1 MHEINPL
8 RAGAAMIDIT
18 PPLGT
23 HLAGSGAGEHRPAET
38 VLDPLFAKAIV
49 FESGGRRVCM
59 VILDLTIVTQ
69 DYTDRIRAAIAER
82 TGIPPEAVMV
92 QATQTHSAPSM
103 GYFMLDPDFR
113 LETSEQNEYLRG
125 AERAYGDRAAAAA
138 VEAAVEAA
146 DRLQPASIG
155 LGRGVLGD
163 LAFNRRG
170 IRRDGTIT
178 MPDRKSVV

>member
-1 MHEINPL
+1 MQEINPL

-82 TGIPPEAVMV
+82 NGHPSGGGHGPGDADALRAEHGLLYAGSGFPP
-92 QATQTHSAPSM
+92 
-103 GYFMLDPDFR
+103 
-113 LETSEQNEYLRG
+113 
-125 AERAYGDRAAAAA
+125 GD
-138 VEAAVEAA
+138 
-146 DRLQPASIG
+146 Q
-155 LGRGVLGD
+155 
-163 LAFNRRG
+163 
-170 IRRDGTIT
+170 
-178 MPDRKSVV
+178 